1 MEYINLNLQNID
13 DENICCAIN
22 SKKDLRGVE
31 EKKKWLKEGLKENHV
46 FRKLDER
53 GKVFIEYDDLE
64 KSLVPIIGE
73 NYIYIYC
80 LWVSGKFK
88 SQGHGKNLLNYCIE
102 DAKKRNKSGICI
114 LSSKKKMPYLADR
127 AFLEKYNFKIV
138 DEIGDYY
145 LMALSFDKT
154 YPKFTESARIQS
166 IDNNLLTIYH
176 SRECPFID
184 NALED
189 IKIYLEEKDIG
200 YSFILVDNI
209 DMAKKLPCVFNNWAI
224 FYKGEFL
231 THKIINGKSL
241 GKLLDKFTY

>member
-1 MEYINLNLQNID
+1 MGYINLDLQNID

-22 SKKDLRGVE
+22 SKKDLKGVE
-31 EKKKWLKEGLKENHV
+31 EKKNWLKEGLKENHV

-64 KSLVPIIGE
+64 KSLVPLIGE

-88 SQGHGKNLLNYCIE
+88 GQGHGKNLLNYCIE

-127 AFLEKYNFKIV
+127 LFLEKYNFEIV
-138 DEIGDYY
+138 DEIEDYY

-176 SRECPFID
+176 SRECPFIE

-189 IKIYLEEKDIG
+189 IKIYLEEKGIG
-200 YSFILVDNI
+200 YSFILVDDI

-224 FYKGEFL
+224 FFKGEFL
-231 THKIINGKSL
+231 THKIINGKTL